1 MSTLSH
7 QLRKARKSAGFTLQ
21 KVSEELGVDVAILS
35 KIERGLRPVSQELL
49 KSLCL
54 LYKVDYQHLVKV
66 KSAEQILKILNYSED
81 ALDIL
86 KLAEQELA
94 YQLKKKI
101 SIAQIFKELN
111 EIFSK
116 FKEIEKGWLFGS
128 YARGEMTPNSD
139 IDIVVQA
146 QKGFSYFQLA
156 DVQFQAEKKL
166 NLKID
171 IGFLDSMEPKVKK
184 EVSAEMKLFY
194 EKPQIRIQFHKSK
207 NH

>member
-1 MSTLSH
+1 MDNKNFPQNKNSSIWLGTLNW
-7 QLRKARKSAGFTLQ
+7 
-21 KVSEELGVDVAILS
+21 
-35 KIERGLRPVSQELL
+35 IECGLRPVSQELL

-54 LYKVDYQHLVKV
+54 LYEVDYQHLVKV

-86 KLAEQELA
+86 KLAEQKLA
-94 YQLKKKI
+94 YRSKKKI
-101 SIAQIFKELN
+101 SIAQILKELN

-139 IDIVVQA
+139 IDIVIQA

-156 DVQFQAEKKL
+156 DVQFQAEKKIESQDWHWL
-166 NLKID
+166 FRFHGTQDKK
-171 IGFLDSMEPKVKK
+171 DSAVRNEIILWKAWI
-184 EVSAEMKLFY
+184 ETLLE
-194 EKPQIRIQFHKSK
+194 
-207 NH
+207 